1 MHPPTVPMSIPDIKD
16 SGVAAPNDTPPK
28 NNKIP
33 TISNIHG
40 TLSIVTTVAVGYIK
54 AIKSIYAVITADAKF

>member
-1 MHPPTVPMSIPDIKD
+1 MHPPTEPMSMPDIKD
-16 SGVAAPNDTPPK
+16 SGVAAPNDTPAK

-40 TLSIVTTVAVGYIK
+40 TLSIVTTVAVG
-54 AIKSIYAVITADAKF
+54 